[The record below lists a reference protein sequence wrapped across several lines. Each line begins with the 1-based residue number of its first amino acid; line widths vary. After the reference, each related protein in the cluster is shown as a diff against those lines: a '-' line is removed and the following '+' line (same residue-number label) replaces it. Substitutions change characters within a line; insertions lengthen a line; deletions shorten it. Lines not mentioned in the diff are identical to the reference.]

1 MYWKSQEIQ
10 SFGATELLT
19 NSLPKCTYF
28 SYNRDEN
35 VAFKADGELRSLK
48 SERFDFL
55 EAESLL
61 INSVFRD
68 NKAQLVTHAKRF
80 AEASGEAIA
89 RSTVLKLL
97 HLCCN
102 FDSPECASA
111 LLAGELGATP
121 LVNELDDS
129 GKSALHTAALA
140 HAARCVEVLLKKHAR
155 TGLRTRD
162 GRAQLALD
170 LSLSSSR

>member
-1 MYWKSQEIQ
+1 MI
-10 SFGATELLT
+10 

-28 SYNRDEN
+28 SYNRDEKL
-35 VAFKADGELRSLK
+35 ASHADDDLRNET
-48 SERFDFL
+48 SEHFDFV

-61 INSVFRD
+61 IKSVLRD
-68 NKAQLVTHAKRF
+68 NKAQLVTHTKRL
-80 AEASGEAIA
+80 AEASTEPLD
-89 RSTVLKLL
+89 RSTVSKLL

-102 FDSPECASA
+102 FDSPDCASA
-111 LLAGELGATP
+111 LLGGELGTTP
-121 LVNELDDS
+121 LVNDFDDS

-140 HAARCVEVLLKKHAR
+140 HAAKCVEVLLKKHAR

-170 LSLSSSR
+170 LSLSSAR